1 MGNTK
6 KLLLIGWDAA
16 DWKVIHN
23 LMDQGKLPTIK
34 HLVENGV
41 MGNLRTLIPMFSP
54 MLWTSIATGKR
65 PFKHGI
71 CGFYEPTVDEKNVQP
86 MTNISRKC
94 KAIWNILNQQ
104 DLESLVVGWWP
115 SHPAEPINGVMVSDY
130 FHKAPRKPGDPWNL
144 LPSSVYP
151 RELLKEVAEF
161 RVHPLE
167 MRPEHILPFVPEA
180 PEIDQSKD
188 PRLSSIMRML
198 AECTTIHAT
207 STYLLETQPWDFCA
221 IYNDAIDHFCHGFM
235 KFYPPQQAT
244 VNDRDFRLYHQ
255 VVASIYVY
263 HDMMLKRLLE
273 LADEETTV
281 LLVSDHG
288 FHPDHLRPTKIS
300 TEPAGPAKEHREF
313 GIFLAMGPGIKK
325 DHVIHGANLLD
336 VAPTILSLFGLPVGD
351 DMDGQVLT
359 DLFVAEPEVKSIP
372 SWEDVAGNDGQHP
385 ADMKMESAESK
396 AALDQLVALGYIDP
410 PSENTE
416 DQVAKSKTELDYNLA
431 RSYMDAEM
439 HGEAIPLLNRL
450 YLTHPLEYRFGVQLC
465 NCLKAMG
472 RIDELEQVVNHLNAS
487 WRQAAEVAKT
497 KIREIAKIVKQ
508 RRAHFLELKKL
519 EDQDEGQDQAP
530 NPNGRP
536 KIIDENERF
545 AIRKLRAVARGNPQT
560 LDYLAAVVAVSKDDF
575 EQALECLERAE
586 LTKSPNPGFQ
596 YHVGNVYLGLQ
607 RFDDAE
613 RSFQRALEFDENH
626 ANSLMGLCRTYLE
639 MNRSEQALGF
649 GRQAVGLNFHFP
661 LGHYFY
667 ATARLKTGDV
677 TGAITSLKTA
687 VEQNP
692 NFAQAHEL
700 LTQIY
705 SQSQIDA
712 ELAKVHQVAAKSVE
726 VENEEV
732 LGQYEPIE
740 LPDLEQIDLAAE
752 LPGLSDGINSEFLRP
767 LAQPKIQPDQTTDDL
782 PSVVIVS
789 GLPRSGTSMMMQMLV
804 AGGLEP
810 FTDRKRSA
818 DENNPNGYFEA
829 DVVKQIAKNN
839 AWINQCGSKVVKVVA
854 PLIQY
859 LPQAANYKVVLMER
873 SIDEVLSSQ
882 YSMLMRLNQELPD
895 AQQIEREKETLAKV
909 FKFQLRQ
916 AVNLLRVHGHELMTV
931 SFAQAMQNPMEIAEK
946 VGQFVG
952 CTDIEKMKAT
962 VDPTLHRERK

>member
-1 MGNTK
+1 MGNSK
-6 KLLLIGWDAA
+6 KLMLIGWDAA

-41 MGNLRTLIPMFSP
+41 MGNIRTLIPMFSP

-130 FHKAPRKPGDPWNL
+130 FHKAPRKPGDAWNL
-144 LPSSVYP
+144 LPSSVHP
-151 RELLKEVAEF
+151 REMLKEVAEF

-167 MRPEHILPFVPEA
+167 MQPEHILPFVPEA
-180 PEIDQSKD
+180 QEIDQTKD

-244 VNDRDFRLYHQ
+244 VNDRDFRFYHQ
-255 VVASIYVY
+255 VVSSIYVY

-281 LLVSDHG
+281 ILVSDHG

-336 VAPTILSLFGLPVGD
+336 VTPTILSLLGLPIGD

-359 DLFVAEPEVKSIP
+359 DIFIREPEIQSIP
-372 SWEDVAGNDGQHP
+372 SWEGVAGNDGQHP

-439 HGEAIPLLNRL
+439 HGDAIPLLNQL
-450 YLTHPLEYRFGVQLC
+450 YLNHPLEYRFGVQLC

-472 RIDELEQVVNHLNAS
+472 RIGELEQVVNHLNAS
-487 WRQAAEVAKT
+487 WRKAADVAKS

-519 EDQDEGQDQAP
+519 EDQEQATI
-530 NPNGRP
+530 PNGRP

-560 LDYLAAVVAVSKDDF
+560 LDYLAAVVAISKDDF
-575 EQALECLERAE
+575 EQALVLLERAE
-586 LTKSPNPGFQ
+586 LTTSTNPGFQ
-596 YHVGNVYLGLQ
+596 YHVGNVYLGLD
-607 RFDDAE
+607 RFKDAE
-613 RSFQRALEFDENH
+613 RAFQRALEIDENH
-626 ANSLMGLCRTYLE
+626 ANSLMGLCRTCLE
-639 MNRSEQALGF
+639 MNRSEQALDF
-649 GRQAVGLNFHFP
+649 GRQSVGLNFHFP

-677 TGAITSLKTA
+677 AGAIKSLTTA

-692 NFAQAHEL
+692 NFVQAHEL
-700 LTQIY
+700 LAQIY
-705 SQSQIDA
+705 SKSQIDE
-712 ELAKVHQVAAKSVE
+712 ELAKQHQSAATSVE
-726 VENEEV
+726 MQNENV
-732 LGQYEPIE
+732 LDQYEPIE
-740 LPDLEQIDLAAE
+740 LPDVEQIDLAAE
-752 LPGLSDGINSEFLRP
+752 LPGLSDGTNEEFLRP
-767 LAQPKIQPDQTTDDL
+767 LAQPKVQSEKNAEAL

-804 AGGLEP
+804 AGGLKP
-810 FTDRKRSA
+810 FNDQKRSA
-818 DENNPNGYFEA
+818 DENNPKGYFEA
-829 DVVKQIAKNN
+829 EVVKQITKNN
-839 AWINQCGSKVVKVVA
+839 AWINECDSKVVKVVA

-859 LPQAANYKVVLMER
+859 LPQAAKYKVILMER
-873 SIDEVLSSQ
+873 SIDEVLASQ
-882 YSMLMRLNQELPD
+882 YAMLQRLNEKVPD
-895 AQQIEREKETLAKV
+895 PEQVEREKEALAKV
-909 FKFQLRQ
+909 FNFQLRQ
-916 AVNLLRVHGHELMTV
+916 AVNLLRVHGHELMTI
-931 SFAQAMQNPMEIAEK
+931 SFARAMNNPLEIAEK
-946 VGQFVG
+946 VGRFVG
-952 CTDIEKMKAT
+952 CEDIEKMKKA
-962 VDPTLHRERK
+962 VDPTLYRERK